1 MPEPF
6 ELHHLVKRGE
16 FQRVCEL
23 LQAGASGAA
32 ASVNAYDNWGRT
44 PITYAAESPNA
55 GVDLLRL
62 LLEHGASASQECS
75 KDGMQRPVVS
85 LCLGCGDPQKLAA
98 LLESGVDI
106 HYQRGEG
113 FDAALIDAVHGR
125 DISADPHLIDLLKLL
140 VACGVSLSGVG
151 KYEESG
157 LRVLSRRG
165 RFDAVRLLLDAG
177 ADETELAWTPLIR
190 AVALGSLAD
199 MENAIESGGQLEG
212 RDWWSRTAYLV
223 AIQTGDIAKARLLLE
238 GGADANAC
246 GRYRKPALFYAIE
259 NGHAPMLEWLLE
271 SGKDVEDTNEL
282 GTTPLMTAVECGNR
296 DAVEILLKAGADVNR
311 EKRGL
316 SAFSRVE
323 NHGIANRLREKL
335 LKVGIDLDR
344 ERPGPTAIKY
354 AENGEIA
361 SRLLTAGAGAADL
374 SSRGRRSLLGLDPEP
389 DEALLGVS
397 LSDFQK
403 GLSLRFGVGNPEE
416 MVEPF
421 WEGMIRAGISA
432 ARAADLYGRPI
443 YRFRT
448 KEAPIWCAERFGQSF
463 TFLPDGR
470 IVQIGGEHEDSY
482 SQDFCIYNDVF
493 VHEPDGTI
501 HIFGYQ
507 ESVFPPTDFHTATL
521 AGEHIYIVGS
531 TGYSGTRQYGT
542 TPVHCL
548 NAKSFRIDRLQTLGE
563 APGWISGHRAVRTS
577 ANEIRISGG
586 KILSHD
592 GDRETCASNERSFVL
607 DIERLVWRTWT

>member
-1 MPEPF
+1 MSVPF

-23 LQAGASGAA
+23 LQARASGAA
-32 ASVNAYDNWGRT
+32 ASVNVYDSSGCT
-44 PITYAAESPNA
+44 PLMYAAESRHA

-62 LLEHGASASQECS
+62 LLEHGASTSQECS
-75 KDGMQRPVVS
+75 RYGMQRPVVS
-85 LCLGCGDPQKLAA
+85 LCLGGGDPQKLAA

-106 HYQRGEG
+106 HYQKGEG
-113 FDAALIDAVHGR
+113 FAALIDAVYGR

-140 VACGVSLSGVG
+140 VACGVSLNGVD

-165 RFDAVRLLLDAG
+165 RFDAVQLLLGAG
-177 ADETELAWTPLIR
+177 ADETQLVWTPLIR

-199 MENAIESGGQLEG
+199 VANSIESGGQLED
-212 RDWWSRTAYLV
+212 RDWSSRTAYLV
-223 AIQTGDIAKARLLLE
+223 AVQTGDIAKVRLLLE
-238 GGADANAC
+238 RGADGNAC
-246 GRYRKPALFYAIE
+246 GRRRAPALFYAIE

-271 SGKDVEDTNEL
+271 NGKDIEETDEL
-282 GTTPLMTAVECGNR
+282 GTTPFMTAVACGNR
-296 DAVEILLKAGADVNR
+296 DAVEILLKAGADANR
-311 EKRGL
+311 EKDGL
-316 SAFSRVE
+316 SAFSLVE
-323 NHGIANRLREKL
+323 NHEIANRLREKL
-335 LKVGIDLDR
+335 LKAGIDLDR
-344 ERPGPTAIKY
+344 ERRGKPAIEC

-361 SRLLTAGAGAADL
+361 SRLLRAGADAADL
-374 SSRGRRSLLGLDPEP
+374 SSRGRRALLGLDPEP

-403 GLSLRFGVGNPEE
+403 GCSPRFGAGNPEE

-432 ARAADLYGRPI
+432 ARAAHLHGRPI

-470 IVQIGGEHEDSY
+470 IVQIGGEHEDSC

-501 HIFGYQ
+501 HIFGYP

-521 AGEHIYIVGS
+521 VGEHIYIVGS
-531 TGYSGTRQYGT
+531 TGYSGARQYGV

-548 NAKSFRIDRLQTLGE
+548 DTKCFRIDRVPTQGE
-563 APGWISGHRAVRTS
+563 APGWIACHRAVHTV

-586 KILSHD
+586 NVLTHD
-592 GDRETCASNERSFVL
+592 GNKEISTGNESSFVL
-607 DIERLVWRTWT
+607 DTERLLWRTWT

>member
-1 MPEPF
+1 MSVPF

-23 LQAGASGAA
+23 LLASASGAV
-32 ASVNAYDNWGRT
+32 ASINTYDNRGCT
-44 PITYAAESPNA
+44 PLMYAAESPHA

-62 LLEHGASASQECS
+62 LLEHGASISQECS
-75 KDGMQRPVVS
+75 KDGFQRPVVS
-85 LCLGCGDPQKLAA
+85 LCLGGGDPRKLAA
-98 LLESGVDI
+98 LLESGVDV

-113 FDAALIDAVHGR
+113 FDAALIDAVYGR

-140 VACGVSLSGVG
+140 IACGVSLSGVD

-177 ADETELAWTPLIR
+177 ADETQLAWTPLIR

-199 MENAIESGGQLEG
+199 LENAIESGEQLED

-223 AIQTGDIAKARLLLE
+223 AVQTGDIAKARLLLAR
-238 GGADANAC
+238 GADGNAC

-271 SGKDVEDTNEL
+271 SGKDVEATDES
-282 GTTPLMTAVECGNR
+282 GTTPLMTAVACANR
-296 DAVEILLKAGADVNR
+296 DAVEILLNAGADVNR
-311 EKRGL
+311 EEPRF
-316 SAFSRVE
+316 SAFSRAHE
-323 NHGIANRLREKL
+323 ILNRLRERL
-335 LKVGIDLDR
+335 LKAGIDLDR
-344 ERPGPTAIKY
+344 ERRGKPAIEC

-361 SRLLTAGAGAADL
+361 CRLLRAGADAADL
-374 SSRGRRSLLGLDPEP
+374 SSRGRRALLGLDPEP
-389 DEALLGVS
+389 DEALVGVS

-403 GLSLRFGVGNPEE
+403 GYSRRFGIGNPEE

-432 ARAADLYGRPI
+432 ARAADLHGRPI

-463 TFLPDGR
+463 TLLPDGR
-470 IVQIGGEHEDSY
+470 MVQIGGEHEDEY

-493 VHEPDGTI
+493 VHEPDGTM
-501 HIFGYQ
+501 HIFGYP

-521 AGEHIYIVGS
+521 VGEHIYVVGS
-531 TGYSGTRQYGT
+531 TGYSGARQYGV

-548 NAKSFRIDRLQTLGE
+548 DTKSFRIDRVQTQGE
-563 APGWISGHRAVRTS
+563 APGWIACHRAVHTV

-586 KILSHD
+586 NILTHD
-592 GDRETCASNERSFVL
+592 GNKETRTSNEGAFVL
-607 DIERLVWRTWT
+607 DTERLVWRTCT